1 VGLVYDYREPTV
13 GQLQEMLDND
23 GKARSLEQVLS
34 MPIIGAGWRVTP
46 GEGNNDH
53 KTAQWVEDIL
63 RKDTPNGGMQ
73 GSIEYTLAQMTS
85 AFVMRRTYHEKV
97 FKQDDKG
104 QVVYDKIAYRPT
116 DTCTMLRDKRTGD
129 LMGFNQWVFG
139 KPIQVSIVLPYALV
153 YVHGQHRNP
162 VKGISDLQVC
172 YRNYRT
178 KEKLKFLWYTY
189 CEVMSLPR
197 TVVLANSDSAAK
209 KAAQAIAALK
219 NAGVAGI
226 PKEWVSE
233 IMPLPYNT
241 NSARSFQ
248 EAIGYLDMESALS
261 LLAGFTD
268 LPSRAMGTVSTG
280 GGGGS
285 RGSYGL
291 SESQIAFFMTMMRA
305 YAGELGDTVSD
316 QVVKDLVRWN
326 KGRDTQIPRFEVGPM
341 QAQDV
346 QQSWA
351 MLQALA
357 SAPNIQ
363 VPIEF
368 IKELTLDIA
377 DQMGMNT
384 DQIEQGF
391 SRFKPQGSLQQIT
404 TVTEQG
410 AQVAQS
416 AQQQMANQG
425 APSPKVPKPK
435 QASGTSR
442 AGVGQ
447 TNTATGKPS
456 PARQRARQAVSGR
469 TAPRTTSS

>member
-1 VGLVYDYREPTV
+1 
-13 GQLQEMLDND
+13 
-23 GKARSLEQVLS
+23 
-34 MPIIGAGWRVTP
+34 
-46 GEGNNDH
+46 
-53 KTAQWVEDIL
+53 
-63 RKDTPNGGMQ
+63 
-73 GSIEYTLAQMTS
+73 MTS

-104 QVVYDKIAYRPT
+104 QIVYDKIAYRPT

-357 SAPNIQ
+357 GAPNIQ

-384 DQIEQGF
+384 DAIEQGF
-391 SRFKPQGSLQQIT
+391 AHFKPMGSLQQIT

-435 QASGTSR
+435 PKQATGTSR

-456 PARQRARQAVSGR
+456 PARQRARSAVSGK